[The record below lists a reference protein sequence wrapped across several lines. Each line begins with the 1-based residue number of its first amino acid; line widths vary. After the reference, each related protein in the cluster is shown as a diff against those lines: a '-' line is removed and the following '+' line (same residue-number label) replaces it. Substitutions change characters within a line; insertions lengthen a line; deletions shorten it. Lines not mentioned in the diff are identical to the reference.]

1 MSAFLS
7 NPEDIKAVVHWAEAN
22 GLLPDG
28 LDRATTAKAIGRV
41 NLESVAYRY
50 PDIAWH
56 VAPAF
61 LDMSD
66 QEYLQEITEPF
77 EGTPLL
83 DHHAAQLIGSIE
95 YQSCERPD
103 WKDSPVKRWLEAW
116 EAHAERP
123 RRASETSVIRRLQ
136 PR

>member
-1 MSAFLS
+1 MSEFLS

-22 GLLPDG
+22 DLLPAG
-28 LDRATTAKAIGRV
+28 LNRATTARAIGRA

-50 PDIAWH
+50 PDIAGQ
-56 VAPAF
+56 VAKAF
-61 LDMSD
+61 LSMSD
-66 QEYLQEITEPF
+66 QKYLREVAEPF
-77 EGTPLL
+77 DGTPLL

-116 EAHAERP
+116 DAYAERHVD
-123 RRASETSVIRRLQ
+123 SIMT
-136 PR
+136 